1 MLEENNSDACP
12 SQDRGCPDKLFLLPE
27 DSCKKAYR
35 KFNRNN
41 LIMKRK
47 EKAEPI
53 DTLDVIASAF
63 QSLTSKGDLDDPT
76 LLCQVEYDLSDMKG
90 KVEVYRKSGSDS
102 CESTSSSLPGDL
114 DHCHNK
120 KRKEFHTGPTTSSS
134 PSSPLNSTVP
144 LLELFNQDTGNEVN
158 RNPMLKRR
166 IRRVNNNPFPRI
178 LKSDIRRS
186 LAAMYVNVMNS
197 GDMEMVGSFFRTFC
211 VGHCDAIFTV
221 NDNILCRGEM
231 PFRLSHEG
239 LSSLEKH
246 MQALSAIPDMIVS
259 LEKSSI
265 QHSLHESGS
274 KVIMKVLKRW
284 TIVNETIVDFLHQDG
299 QMRRTPLPFFDTLLE
314 DNLVK
319 EEDMICKHVV
329 NIGAAELNL
338 HLW

>member
-158 RNPMLKRR
+158 R
-166 IRRVNNNPFPRI
+166 
-178 LKSDIRRS
+178 
-186 LAAMYVNVMNS
+186 
-197 GDMEMVGSFFRTFC
+197 
-211 VGHCDAIFTV
+211 
-221 NDNILCRGEM
+221 
-231 PFRLSHEG
+231 

-338 HLW
+338 HLWVVCYLDNSNRVYKMEFQGQMDRKQRAL